1 MMKNMNC
8 EEFQDVLPQI
18 IESGGNEEQEAH
30 LKSCP
35 ACAILVQD
43 LKYIADQ
50 AKLLL
55 PMHDPNPRVWHNIQ
69 QSLRSEG
76 LVSEGR
82 MSRLGHITLPSQTKS
97 WTSLGWVLALAAV
110 IVLALVLVNYHPAN
124 PGTQEA
130 TAIPSATT
138 PSDAAD
144 QELISQVSRQQPTAR
159 SAYEDSMKN
168 VNAYIADAKK
178 AADEN
183 PNDVAAQQLLM
194 DAYDQKAMLYEMGTV
209 RALQ

>member
-1 MMKNMNC
+1 MKNMNC

-43 LKYIADQ
+43 LRYIADQ

-97 WTSLGWVLALAAV
+97 WTPLGWAIALAAV
-110 IVLALVLVNYHPAN
+110 IVLALVLVNYHPTN
-124 PGTQEA
+124 PNTQEA
-130 TAIPSATT
+130 TAT
-138 PSDAAD
+138 PSVATQSEAAD
-144 QELISQVSRQQPTAR
+144 QELISQVSQQQPAVR
-159 SAYEDSMKN
+159 AAYVDSMKS

-183 PNDVAAQQLLM
+183 PNDVAAQRLLM

>member
-1 MMKNMNC
+1 MKNMNC

-18 IESGGNEEQEAH
+18 IESGGTEEQEAH
-30 LKSCP
+30 LRSCP

-55 PMHDPNPRVWHNIQ
+55 PMHDPSPRVWQNIQ

-76 LVSEGR
+76 LVAEGR

-97 WTSLGWVLALAAV
+97 WTPLGWAIALAAV
-110 IVLALVLVNYHPAN
+110 IVLAVVLVNYHPTN
-124 PGTQEA
+124 PNAQEA
-130 TAIPSATT
+130 TTT
-138 PSDAAD
+138 SSTAAGSEAAD
-144 QELISQVSRQQPTAR
+144 QELLSQVSREQPAVR
-159 SAYEDSMKN
+159 AAYEDSLKN
-168 VNAYIADAKK
+168 VNAYIADAQK

-183 PNDVAAQQLLM
+183 PNDIAAKQLLM

>member
-1 MMKNMNC
+1 MKNMNC

-43 LKYIADQ
+43 LRYIADQ

-97 WTSLGWVLALAAV
+97 WTPLGWAIALAAV
-110 IVLALVLVNYHPAN
+110 IVLALVLVNYHPTN
-124 PGTQEA
+124 PTTQEA
-130 TAIPSATT
+130 TATPSAATQ
-138 PSDAAD
+138 SEAAD
-144 QELISQVSRQQPTAR
+144 QELISQVSQQQPAVR
-159 SAYEDSMKN
+159 AAYVDSMKS

-183 PNDVAAQQLLM
+183 PNDVAAQRLLM

>member
-1 MMKNMNC
+1 MMKKMKW
-8 EEFQDVLPQI
+8 EEFQEVLREI
-18 IESGGNEEQEAH
+18 IERGGKEEQEAH

-76 LVSEGR
+76 LVAEGR

-97 WTSLGWVLALAAV
+97 WTPLGWAIALAAV
-110 IVLALVLVNYHPAN
+110 IVLAVVLVNYHPTN
-124 PGTQEA
+124 PNAQEA
-130 TAIPSATT
+130 TTT
-138 PSDAAD
+138 TSSPAAASDAAD
-144 QELISQVSRQQPTAR
+144 QELLSRASR
-159 SAYEDSMKN
+159 E
-168 VNAYIADAKK
+168 
-178 AADEN
+178 
-183 PNDVAAQQLLM
+183 
-194 DAYDQKAMLYEMGTV
+194 
-209 RALQ
+209 R